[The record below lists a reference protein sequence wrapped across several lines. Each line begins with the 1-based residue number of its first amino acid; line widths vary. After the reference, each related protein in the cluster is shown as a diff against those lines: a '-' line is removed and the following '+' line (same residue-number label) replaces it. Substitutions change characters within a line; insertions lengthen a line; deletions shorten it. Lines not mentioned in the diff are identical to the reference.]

1 MAFATKSY
9 GTIRDQVLRD
19 VQSVQPD
26 TDIGPD
32 SDTYAR
38 AAAVG
43 ATGEG
48 LWQAAATLY
57 RQIWPDSA
65 DLDELLKHC
74 AVRNIQRKPASA
86 ASSIVQVT
94 GQIGVILL
102 SGSAIT
108 HPSAALVT
116 TAEAVIGD
124 DGTAQVPVAA
134 VTPGT
139 AANGLAGAVTVTSPP
154 LGLDAQAQLL
164 APLSGGTDI
173 ESQAELLQ
181 RYLDDVRNPQ
191 SGGNDADYIRWA
203 KAVEGVTTA
212 TVLGL
217 RRGGGTVDV
226 VITSAGGVA
235 SAPLL
240 AAVQAAIDAKKP
252 AGADVWAITPV
263 VRTVDIAVQVELDG
277 TVALSDIESV
287 VQAQVAALV
296 AALQPGDR
304 LVRTRIGSAIDG
316 LPGIADV
323 HVIAPAGNVAAS
335 DDPAA
340 VGWIRLGEVS
350 VESMA

>member
-9 GTIRDQVLRD
+9 GTIRDQILRD

-26 TDIGPD
+26 TDIGVD

-57 RQIWPDSA
+57 RQIWADTA

-74 AVRNIQRKPASA
+74 AVRGIARKQASA
-86 ASSIVQVT
+86 ASGIIQVT

-102 SGSAIT
+102 AASAIT

-116 TAEAVIGD
+116 TAEAVVGD
-124 DGTAQVPVAA
+124 DGTAQVTVAA

-203 KAVEGVTTA
+203 KAVAGVTTA

-226 VITSAGGVA
+226 VITSAGGIS
-235 SAPLL
+235 SAPLI

-252 AGADVWAITPV
+252 AGADVWVITPA
-263 VRTVDIAVQVELDG
+263 VRIVDVDVQVELDG
-277 TVALSDIESV
+277 SVALSDVEAV
-287 VQAQVAALV
+287 VHDQVATLIDAM
-296 AALQPGDR
+296 QPGDR
-304 LVRTRIGSAIDG
+304 LVRTRIGSAVNG

-323 HVIAPAGNVAAS
+323 HVVSPAANVAAS
-335 DDPAA
+335 DDPAT
-340 VGWIRLGEVS
+340 VGWIRLGAVS
-350 VESMA
+350 VEPMA